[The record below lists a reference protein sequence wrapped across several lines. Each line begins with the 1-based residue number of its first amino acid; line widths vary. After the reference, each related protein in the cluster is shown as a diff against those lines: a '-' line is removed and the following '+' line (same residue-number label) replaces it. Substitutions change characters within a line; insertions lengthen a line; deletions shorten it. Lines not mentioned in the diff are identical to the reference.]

1 LVRDALKLRAADSLL
16 QLQSSRIVLLEN
28 KQQSLSLSYTNLL
41 KIEQDKYNLQK
52 ETTGDMERLAYSF
65 RDQMNY
71 YKKKEKRS
79 RWQRNGLG
87 ALLVGVVV
95 YSLVK

>member
-1 LVRDALKLRAADSLL
+1 MTRVDLLQSQYADSHAAF
-16 QLQSSRIVLLEN
+16 S
-28 KQQSLSLSYTNLL
+28 NLL
-41 KIEQDKYNLQK
+41 KIEQDKYSLQK

-65 RDQMNY
+65 RDQMNHY
-71 YKKKEKRS
+71 QKKEKRS